1 MNSLLSFEPN
11 NLQIVYLIAPFMEN
25 NQTHCQKILENF
37 SLRYLEGGIESG
49 FVDVSK
55 LEFRKKLY
63 HIKGR
68 RKVRITQ
75 TEVSWRSLNEGDVF
89 VLECKDTVWCWVG
102 MECSRL
108 EKIKVHMRL
117 LLL

>member
-1 MNSLLSFEPN
+1 MTSYHS
-11 NLQIVYLIAPFMEN
+11 
-25 NQTHCQKILENF
+25 
-37 SLRYLEGGIESG
+37 SRYLEGGVDTA

-102 MECSRL
+102 TDCSRL
-108 EKIKVHMRL
+108 EKIKVESHISRFFL
-117 LLL
+117 KSSHNSDVCVDCL